1 MTTNWSRSIDER
13 SLSISSPLTSDSLE
27 LIQFSS
33 HVNFDRVVEYNT
45 RNLKQNLL
53 CRLLYDQFLHLKRFY
68 NSLHN
73 KFCFRFLVL
82 YSTTLSKL
90 T

>member
-68 NSLHN
+68 SLI
-73 KFCFRFLVL
+73 R
-82 YSTTLSKL
+82 
-90 T
+90 